1 MPATYVR
8 AGGPGS
14 AAGVLSACGPG
25 LAAGIPPDII
35 IAHGG
40 YAAVLRRDKKER
52 PRGGVALDMMCG
64 SFT

>member
-8 AGGPGS
+8 AAGPGS
-14 AAGVLSACGPG
+14 AAGVLSASGPG

-35 IAHGG
+35 LARGG

-52 PRGGVALDMMCG
+52 PGEG
-64 SFT
+64 SLLI